1 MKRVVKLNEFFS
13 ACIQLLEGADSV
25 IHRVRKVANFAGLQK
40 GVGGGDVFTEAD
52 VHIQN
57 TVVYNLKELYPRATI
72 IGEEDEVKDQ
82 IDMEDPYIRPDQ
94 LSKFHVS

>member
-13 ACIQLLEGADSV
+13 TCIQLLEGADKI
-25 IHRVRKVANFAGLQK
+25 IHRVRKVANFAAGLQK
-40 GVGGGDVFTEAD
+40 GSEGSDVFTEAD

-72 IGEEDEVKDQ
+72 IGEEDEVKD
-82 IDMEDPYIRPDQ
+82 
-94 LSKFHVS
+94 